1 MAPASN
7 DNHPPL
13 EPGSTGSGNAP
24 LSASS
29 ADDASPVSRRGRL
42 IALAGLFAGYALL
55 SQYSASSAN
64 PHARGLGAALS
75 IGPLFL
81 VGLGMLWL
89 WKWRLSA
96 LVIALLSGVLLYL
109 KWPFIERFYEW
120 SDLAQQ
126 CGIYGLVALFFA
138 RSLFGGCVPV
148 CEQLAHRMYGALTR
162 DEIVY
167 MRRATAAWAIFYFLL
182 AAAILILF
190 FVVPLQAWSLFTNFV
205 TWGLMVL
212 AGFVDHALRRLVL
225 PRHREGGIL
234 TLIRRALTT

>member
-1 MAPASN
+1 
-7 DNHPPL
+7 
-13 EPGSTGSGNAP
+13 
-24 LSASS
+24 
-29 ADDASPVSRRGRL
+29 
-42 IALAGLFAGYALL
+42 
-55 SQYSASSAN
+55 
-64 PHARGLGAALS
+64 
-75 IGPLFL
+75 
-81 VGLGMLWL
+81 MLWL

-96 LVIALLSGVLLYL
+96 LVIAVLSGVLLYL
-109 KWPFIERFYEW
+109 EWPFIERHYEW

-126 CGIYGLVALFFA
+126 CGLFGLVALLFA
-138 RSLFGGCVPV
+138 RSSFGGRVPV
-148 CEQLAHRMYGALTR
+148 CEQLAHQMYGALTPE
-162 DEIVY
+162 EIFY

-190 FVVPLQAWSLFTNFV
+190 FVVPLRAWSLFTNFA

>member
-1 MAPASN
+1 M
-7 DNHPPL
+7 
-13 EPGSTGSGNAP
+13 
-24 LSASS
+24 
-29 ADDASPVSRRGRL
+29 
-42 IALAGLFAGYALL
+42 AGLLAGYALL

-64 PHARGLGAALS
+64 PHARGLGTALS
-75 IGPLFL
+75 IGPLLLIGL
-81 VGLGMLWL
+81 VMLWL
-89 WKWRLSA
+89 WKWRIPA

-109 KWPFIERFYEW
+109 EWPFIENHYEW

-126 CGIYGLVALFFA
+126 CGIFGLVALFFA
-138 RSLFGGCVPV
+138 RSLFGGRVPV
-148 CEQLAHRMYGALTR
+148 CGQLAQQMYGELTP

-190 FVVPLQAWSLFTNFV
+190 FVVPLRTWSLFTNFV

-212 AGFVDHALRRLVL
+212 AGFADHALRRLIL